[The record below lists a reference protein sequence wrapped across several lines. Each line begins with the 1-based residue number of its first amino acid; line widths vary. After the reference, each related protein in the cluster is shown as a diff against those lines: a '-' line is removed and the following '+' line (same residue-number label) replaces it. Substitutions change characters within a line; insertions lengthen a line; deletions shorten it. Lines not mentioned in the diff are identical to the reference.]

1 MNPEYDAKPLQP
13 ITGCLIGQHVSTGFQ
28 FILDLIFRF
37 PQSFLCILILRVF
50 LQYFFIFGRLGL
62 VLVYQKQ
69 DSLGSLNY
77 TLWIFRNRL
86 SYLCDWVSEQI
97 FPYNLPSVSPY
108 HNAMSFIGISID
120 IEISD

>member
-1 MNPEYDAKPLQP
+1 MNPEYDAKSLQP
-13 ITGCLIGQHVSTGFQ
+13 ITGCLIFQHISTGFQ
-28 FILDLIFRF
+28 FIFDLTFSF
-37 PQSFLCILILRVF
+37 PKSFLCILILRVF

-77 TLWIFRNRL
+77 TLWIFSDGLSHFINRM
-86 SYLCDWVSEQI
+86 SEQI
-97 FPYNLPSVSPY
+97 FPYILPSVSPY